1 MNIILA
7 GGTGLIGKE
16 LLNQLI
22 EKKHTVTLLKRNS
35 KDISSPSP
43 FMRVE
48 IWDGKNLG
56 NWVTAFDDAD
66 AVINLSGEPIAA
78 KRWTS
83 SQKEKI
89 LSSRI
94 DSTRAIV
101 SAIKESKKKPTVLV
115 NASAVGYYGNVESG
129 DVTELHEKGK
139 GFLADVCA
147 RWEDEALQAEQL
159 GVRVALLRTGIVL
172 GKDEGAL
179 KKMLPPFQFFVGGPL
194 GSGKQWFPWIHV
206 EDEIQIILFALENK
220 NISGAINLSS
230 PTPVTNKEFSSLLAK
245 AIHRPSLFPV
255 PSFVLRMMLGEMS
268 EMLLGGQKIIP
279 QKLLQ
284 NGYKFLFPQLEESL
298 KDILKP

>member
-172 GKDEGAL
+172 HKEGGAL
-179 KKMLPPFQFFVGGPL
+179 QKMLPPFKYFVGGKL
-194 GSGKQWFPWIHV
+194 GNGNQWFPWIHFD
-206 EDEIQIILFALENK
+206 DEIQIILFAMEHNT
-220 NISGAINLSS
+220 ITGAVNLAS
-230 PTPVTNKEFSSLLAK
+230 PNPITNKDFSSALGK
-245 AIHRPSLFPV
+245 TIHRPSIFPV
-255 PSFVLRMMLGEMS
+255 PAYILKMMLGEMS
-268 EMLLGGQKIIP
+268 EMLLGGQKVIP
-279 QKLLQ
+279 EKLLRA
-284 NGYKFLFPQLEESL
+284 GYKFSYPNLTAALNSL
-298 KDILKP
+298 LK

>member
-172 GKDEGAL
+172 HKEGGAL
-179 KKMLPPFQFFVGGPL
+179 QKMLPPFKYFVGGKL
-194 GSGKQWFPWIHV
+194 GNGNQWFPWIHFD
-206 EDEIQIILFALENK
+206 DEIQIILFGVEDLPN
-220 NISGAINLSS
+220 
-230 PTPVTNKEFSSLLAK
+230 
-245 AIHRPSLFPV
+245 H
-255 PSFVLRMMLGEMS
+255 
-268 EMLLGGQKIIP
+268 
-279 QKLLQ
+279 
-284 NGYKFLFPQLEESL
+284 
-298 KDILKP
+298 

>member
-206 EDEIQIILFALENK
+206 EEIGRAH
-220 NISGAINLSS
+220 
-230 PTPVTNKEFSSLLAK
+230 V
-245 AIHRPSLFPV
+245 
-255 PSFVLRMMLGEMS
+255 
-268 EMLLGGQKIIP
+268 
-279 QKLLQ
+279 
-284 NGYKFLFPQLEESL
+284 
-298 KDILKP
+298 